1 MFAFEVFADQLREL
15 RIRIVLDRLAVEEV
29 MVLRHR
35 DVVVA
40 LPGVG
45 VIDERQNVCRTE
57 TVQNPID
64 GRNGHLLVAGLD
76 PFDDILHRGVAQLL
90 HRLVDLA
97 ALRGQLQ
104 PRLLDSLQSFVV
116 HRFVSFSGA
125 NIMQIIRNCKYFAFI
140 FSDLG

>member
-1 MFAFEVFADQLREL
+1 MNDKMFAERKLSK
-15 RIRIVLDRLAVEEV
+15 IR
-29 MVLRHR
+29 
-35 DVVVA
+35 
-40 LPGVG
+40 
-45 VIDERQNVCRTE
+45 
-57 TVQNPID
+57 
-64 GRNGHLLVAGLD
+64 RNGPLLVAGLD

-125 NIMQIIRNCKYFAFI
+125 SIMQIIRICKYFAFS
-140 FSDLG
+140 FSVKRENTSSTP